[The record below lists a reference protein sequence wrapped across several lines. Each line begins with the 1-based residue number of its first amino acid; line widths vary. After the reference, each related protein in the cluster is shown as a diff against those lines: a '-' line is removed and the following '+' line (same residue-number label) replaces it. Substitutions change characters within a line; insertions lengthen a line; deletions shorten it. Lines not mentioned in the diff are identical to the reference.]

1 MLVVELKR
9 VDDVGFC
16 LEEEN
21 LRPLCELVD
30 DFADEL
36 ETTQRHWAELAQDV
50 NCDKLEG
57 LRDVV
62 FRVFRA
68 RLLRAFPEGA
78 DVARLQF
85 ARKLDTDARHTL
97 KNVQVPA
104 VDVSNT
110 TVPEIGRL
118 RTKVH
123 SGGTVTVGEGEF
135 EIVKL
140 VRDRRR

>member
-1 MLVVELKR
+1 MVVELKR

-30 DFADEL
+30 GFADEL
-36 ETTQRHWAELAQDV
+36 ETTQRHWAELAQDI

-57 LRDVV
+57 LRNVV
-62 FRVFRA
+62 FRVFRV

-85 ARKLDTDARHTL
+85 ARKLDTVAQHTL

-104 VDVSNT
+104 VDVSNA
-110 TVPEIGRL
+110 TVPEISRL
-118 RTKVH
+118 RTKGH
-123 SGGTVTVGEGEF
+123 SGGAVTVGKGKF
-135 EIVKL
+135 ERLKL
-140 VRDRRR
+140 LRDRRR